1 MNNKWVI
8 TIGREFCSGGAE
20 TGHRL
25 AEILGIAYHDK
36 KIIDETAER
45 LHLSPAVV
53 EHHDERPA
61 GLFSMPGFQYGSHWY
76 MDDPSL
82 VLPLSLQIADTQF
95 KTIKSLANEGPCVIV
110 GRCADYV
117 LRSRPNVLNVFIRA
131 DLGKRIERAM
141 RLYGLEASDA
151 KKLIKRTD
159 KIRANYY
166 ESHTNQKWGSAA
178 SYNMLIDTGRTG
190 VATAAETIAACINSL
205 DKKDTVIL

>member
-20 TGHRL
+20 TGHKV
-25 AEILGIAYHDK
+25 AEILGISYHDK
-36 KIIDETAER
+36 IIIDETAER
-45 LHLSPAVV
+45 LHLSPTVV
-53 EHHDERPA
+53 KQHDEKPA
-61 GLFSMPGFQYGSHWY
+61 GVWTIPGFQYGNHWY

-95 KTIKSLANEGPCVIV
+95 NTIRRFANDGPCVVV

-141 RLYGLEASDA
+141 RLYGIEVSDA

-166 ESHTNQKWGSAA
+166 ESHTNQKWGSPAN
-178 SYNMLIDTGRTG
+178 YQLVLDTGRIG
-190 VATAAETIAACINSL
+190 VNTAADIITAAVESL
-205 DKKDTVIL
+205 DKKETIIL